1 MKGNFRKPLGL
12 VILSA
17 LILGI
22 SQPLLMPALFGSEP
36 APEWLGLLCLCGY
49 VPLLQVIKNRTLK
62 ETFLYSFLMVT
73 LQYTIVLFWIYI
85 ALHVYGHISPL
96 PASIITLLLPMKLA
110 LMVAVFFSIG
120 RFLSIHFKRSFLW
133 FMPAALCSA
142 EYFRNYYL
150 FGGFPWGHEGYSIAR
165 IPEFLQLASL
175 VGIYGLVFFVGLSN
189 ALVAGIYNEKGRSRR
204 IMTLALGGLLIGA
217 FSFGFF
223 RLKTSEHE
231 FAPSV
236 RVALLQGNI
245 PQEIKSSAR
254 LFSEDIIDIYS
265 ELHEKAIKEEAQLI
279 VWPESAY
286 PMLVNQD
293 RPDLELKHRAVA
305 NVIGVTTY
313 KVDENN
319 KFSYYQNSALLSD
332 YQGQIVGR
340 YDKSH
345 LVPFGEYVPW
355 PMVNIVD
362 KVVPGMGA
370 FRPGREFVP
379 VQVPIGLGKNI
390 AVGTTICYEGIFP
403 EIGRAYAKNGASLL
417 VNITNDAWYGVSS
430 APLQHLLMYQLRAVE
445 SGRPYVRATNSGV
458 SAWVDA
464 YGRIK
469 DRLGLFERGLII
481 ADVPMVMV
489 STLYVLIGDSVPI
502 LSLLFLCLSFI
513 WAAVP
518 FHSMWR
524 KRNYR
529 DLGLVAF
536 FLSIALSSYFYFSGL
551 AFVGDE
557 AARTKNLGIMVLSL
571 VVMVG
576 SITKSP
582 RSRAVLLC
590 VATFVVFMSVLLAL
604 FESLYFLSGLI
615 VGVLIYLL
623 AFRMTLKG
631 KSLQ

>member
-1 MKGNFRKPLGL
+1 
-12 VILSA
+12 
-17 LILGI
+17 
-22 SQPLLMPALFGSEP
+22 MPALFGSKP
-36 APEWLGLLCLCGY
+36 APEFFGLLCLFGY
-49 VPLLQVIKNRTLK
+49 APLLLLIKNRTLK
-62 ETFLYSFLMVT
+62 EVFLYTFLMVT
-73 LQYTIVLFWIYI
+73 IQYTVVLFWIYI
-85 ALHVYGHISPL
+85 ALHVHGHISEL
-96 PASIITLLLPMKLA
+96 PASVITLLLPMILA
-110 LMVAVFFSIG
+110 LMAAVFFSLG
-120 RFLSIHFKRSFLW
+120 RFLSIHFKQSFLW

-150 FGGFPWGHEGYSIAR
+150 FGGFPWGHTGYSIAR
-165 IPEFLQLASL
+165 VPEFLQLASL

-189 ALVAGIYNEKGRSRR
+189 ALVAGIFDAKGRSRR
-204 IMTLALGGLLIGA
+204 IIGSTLGLLIVGA
-217 FSFGFF
+217 YSFGFV
-223 RLKTSEHE
+223 RLKASEHE

-254 LFSEDIIDIYS
+254 LFSEDIIEIYS

-293 RPDLELKHRAVA
+293 RPDLELKHTAVA

-313 KVDENN
+313 KVNEQN

-332 YQGQIVGR
+332 YQGNIVGR

-355 PMVNIVD
+355 PMVNVVD

-370 FRPGREFVP
+370 FKPGLEFVP
-379 VQVPIGLGKNI
+379 VNLPLGLGKNL

-403 EIGRAYAKNGASLL
+403 EISRAYAKNGASLL

-430 APLQHLLMYQLRAVE
+430 APLQHLLMYQLRSVE

-469 DRLGLFERGLII
+469 DRLGLFERGLIM
-481 ADVPMVMV
+481 ADVPLVTI

-502 LSLLFLCLSFI
+502 LSLLFLCIGFV

-518 FHSMWR
+518 FQMMWK
-524 KRNYR
+524 KRRYR
-529 DLGLVAF
+529 DLALVLF
-536 FLSIALSSYFYFSGL
+536 FLSLALGSYLHFSGL
-551 AFVGDE
+551 SVVGDE
-557 AARTKNLGIMVLSL
+557 AARTKNLGIIVLSL
-571 VVMVG
+571 VVMLG
-576 SITKSP
+576 SINKSP
-582 RSRAVLLC
+582 RSKAVLLS
-590 VATFVVFMSVLLAL
+590 VATFVVIISILLTI
-604 FESLYFLSGLI
+604 FESLYFLGGLV

-623 AFRMTLKG
+623 AFRMTLNG